1 MARVGFSG
9 HCAAKM
15 EASDSQSAESRLV
28 GWKRIAKY
36 LGCSER
42 SARRWEREES
52 LPIHRQQHQSRST
65 VYALPAELDAWL
77 NARSVTPVDG
87 RLSGQGSAPRIVW
100 LVAGIGALALLTVA
114 WLGLQSPSTDG
125 APIQVTSEDALAR
138 DLYERGRSLW
148 RQRGEVPNARAIKL
162 LTEAVERDDS
172 YAEAW
177 AALASA
183 WLTYPTYTTEVTE
196 ARAVDEALL
205 AADRAVRLD
214 PSLAEPRS
222 VMATV
227 ARRRGDW
234 LGSERVYAEAL
245 AADPDNTSLL
255 LWFAGHYR
263 ELGLMERASELTQQA
278 NDREPNSP
286 PILTE
291 IAMNENS
298 RGRLQESL
306 QMLDFLW
313 MDLGVE
319 TPVVWVGRWMGM
331 TEIGDYD
338 RALRWVE
345 LTPFTPYRSVLRAY
359 VERQRDSA
367 DRPDGQFTADV
378 MAAYEAGL
386 PAWLAFHMLDQS
398 GLPNA
403 ALDVLD
409 AESADNLFDTSVV
422 LFYPRGGSARSTERF
437 AQLIARL
444 GFYDY
449 WRVRGAPDVC
459 QDEPDTPLCQAI
471 DG

>member
-1 MARVGFSG
+1 
-9 HCAAKM
+9 
-15 EASDSQSAESRLV
+15 
-28 GWKRIAKY
+28 
-36 LGCSER
+36 
-42 SARRWEREES
+42 
-52 LPIHRQQHQSRST
+52 HRQQHQSRST
-65 VYALPAELDAWL
+65 VYALPAELDTWL
-77 NARSVTPVDG
+77 SARSVTTGDQNASGPRS
-87 RLSGQGSAPRIVW
+87 RLRIVW
-100 LVAGIGALALLTVA
+100 SLACIGILMMLAVGWRWVQPRSTELA
-114 WLGLQSPSTDG
+114 ISP
-125 APIQVTSEDALAR
+125 AASEDAIAR

-183 WLTYPTYTTEVTE
+183 WLTYPTYTTTVTE

-234 LGSERVYAEAL
+234 LGGERVFQEAL
-245 AADPDNTSLL
+245 DADPDNTTLL

-263 ELGLMERASELTQQA
+263 ELGLMDRASALTQRA
-278 NDREPNSP
+278 NELEPNSP

-291 IAMNENS
+291 IAMNES
-298 RGRLQESL
+298 TFGRLSESL

-331 TEIGDYD
+331 TELGEYD
-338 RALRWVE
+338 RAIAWVDE
-345 LTPFTPYRSVLRAY
+345 TPFEPYRAVLRAY
-359 VERQRDSA
+359 VERQRESA
-367 DRPDGQFTADV
+367 DQPDSLFASDV
-378 MAAYEAGL
+378 KAAHDQGL

-398 GLPNA
+398 GLPDA
-403 ALDVLD
+403 ALDVLE

-422 LFYPRGGSARSTERF
+422 LFFPRGGSARSTQRF
-437 AQLIARL
+437 ADLVARL
-444 GFYDY
+444 GFYEF
-449 WRVRGAPDVC
+449 WRARGGPDVC
-459 QDEPDTPLCQAI
+459 RDEPDTPLCKAI